1 SHLMKRQTAIFFYL
15 LGIYVVLQF
24 AWWGYHLI
32 ELTESLKSEPS
43 EISKRV
49 VMIIGEGLVFFSI
62 LLFGL
67 WKIRSSIKKE
77 LQLSQRLTNFLLSV
91 THELKTPL
99 AANKLYL
106 QTIQKRNLEEDKRK
120 DLMEKA
126 IQENIRLE
134 LMIDNIL
141 NATRL
146 ENNALKPHKEK
157 VELSDFLNQIVERFH
172 KRHQN
177 EFIERKINP
186 GINIEIDIFFF
197 ETIINNLIENAVK
210 YAGSDAKIEVYL
222 KKENSNIIF
231 GVKDQGPGIP
241 KNQRVDMFKKFYRIG
256 NEETRLQKGSGL
268 GLFIVA
274 ELVRIHKGKILYKE
288 NSPSGANF
296 EITL

>member
-1 SHLMKRQTAIFFYL
+1 MKKQTAIFFYL

-32 ELTESLKSEPS
+32 ELTESLKSEAT

-49 VMIIGEGLVFFSI
+49 VMVIGEGLVFFSI

-106 QTIQKRNLEEDKRK
+106 QTIQKRKLDEAKRN

-134 LMIDNIL
+134 MMIDNIL

-172 KRHQN
+172 KRHQIDLIQR
-177 EFIERKINP
+177 EIQREIHV
-186 GINIEIDIFFF
+186 EIDIFFF

-210 YAGSDAKIEVYL
+210 YAGSNPKIVVYL
-222 KKENSNIIF
+222 RNENSNVVF
-231 GVKDQGPGIP
+231 GVKDEGSGIP
-241 KNQRVDMFKKFYRIG
+241 KNERVDMFKKFYRIG
-256 NEETRLQKGSGL
+256 NEETRMQKGSGL

>member
-1 SHLMKRQTAIFFYL
+1 MKRQTAIFFYL

-24 AWWGYHLI
+24 AWWGFHLI
-32 ELTESLKSEPS
+32 ELTESLKSEPT

-49 VMIIGEGLVFFSI
+49 VMVIGEGLVFFSI

-106 QTIQKRNLEEDKRK
+106 QTIQKRKLDEEKRN

-172 KRHQN
+172 KRHQIDLIQR
-177 EFIERKINP
+177 EIQQEIHV
-186 GINIEIDIFFF
+186 EIDIFFF

-210 YAGSDAKIEVYL
+210 YAGSNPKIVVYL
-222 KKENSNIIF
+222 RNENSNVVF
-231 GVKDQGPGIP
+231 GVKDEGAGIP
-241 KNQRVDMFKKFYRIG
+241 KNERVDMFKKFYRIG
-256 NEETRLQKGSGL
+256 NEETRTQKGSGL

-288 NSPSGANF
+288 NSPVGANF